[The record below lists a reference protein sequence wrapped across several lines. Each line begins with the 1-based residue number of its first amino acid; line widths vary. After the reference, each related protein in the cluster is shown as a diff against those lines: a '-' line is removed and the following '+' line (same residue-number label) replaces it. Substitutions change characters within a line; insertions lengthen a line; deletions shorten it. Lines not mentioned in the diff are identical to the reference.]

1 MTRCAQ
7 EKTLPFAKR
16 TYYTPSVRRASQR
29 CGGAPRSAAGC
40 VLVSFT
46 LVALV
51 VGTANAR
58 LLRVLD
64 DPSDGQG
71 GEFGRALAVVGTD
84 LAVGAPGARVFDQ
97 DRAGRVQLYGS
108 DGVLLRTFEAQ
119 NPVAEG
125 AFGSMVAASDGLLY
139 VGAPGDQPIG
149 LGGVGAV
156 YVFDVATGVLTHIV
170 PAPDPD
176 ASTMPVGGG
185 PAGPGV
191 PQSTSSRPDAMGFGR
206 ALATVGDRILV
217 GAPDSSV
224 DGLAGAG
231 AVYVFDTQGTLIR
244 TVREI
249 SPHAN
254 ASFGASVAM
263 IGDILFVGA
272 PGAPA
277 GGVDGAGDVQAFDA
291 RTGAWLRTL
300 SSALPAEGADFGAVV
315 GEIDGALF
323 VGAPGDRALGIEGAG
338 AVYLFEVESAAL
350 RKIISPPTAAPW
362 LGFGRAVGVLAGNLL
377 VGADGA
383 GPDQSGKAYLID
395 PVTFAIRT
403 TFEPTIARGGGH
415 FGFAL
420 AAIGPAVAIGE
431 PAFGV
436 TSGSGRVYLFDLA
449 PQPTGGGPR
458 RLPTNGGGQPAPPA
472 ESCAP
477 APTAVSVDCRVNA
490 LLGTMRQAGLRRLA
504 SPLRRVRREVRRADG
519 ARGARRGRAFS
530 RAVRGVGE
538 FARRLE
544 SPGGRTDV
552 SAELRHALLAAAS
565 AVEVDLRALSAS
577 IP

>member
-29 CGGAPRSAAGC
+29 CGGVPRSAAGC

-84 LAVGAPGARVFDQ
+84 LAVGAPGARVFDH
-97 DRAGRVQLYGS
+97 DRAGLVQLYGS

-191 PQSTSSRPDAMGFGR
+191 PQSTSSRPDAMGFSR
-206 ALATVGDRILV
+206 
-217 GAPDSSV
+217 PCW
-224 DGLAGAG
+224 
-231 AVYVFDTQGTLIR
+231 
-244 TVREI
+244 
-249 SPHAN
+249 
-254 ASFGASVAM
+254 ASE
-263 IGDILFVGA
+263 
-272 PGAPA
+272 
-277 GGVDGAGDVQAFDA
+277 A
-291 RTGAWLRTL
+291 R
-300 SSALPAEGADFGAVV
+300 
-315 GEIDGALF
+315 
-323 VGAPGDRALGIEGAG
+323 
-338 AVYLFEVESAAL
+338 
-350 RKIISPPTAAPW
+350 
-362 LGFGRAVGVLAGNLL
+362 
-377 VGADGA
+377 
-383 GPDQSGKAYLID
+383 
-395 PVTFAIRT
+395 
-403 TFEPTIARGGGH
+403 
-415 FGFAL
+415 
-420 AAIGPAVAIGE
+420 
-431 PAFGV
+431 
-436 TSGSGRVYLFDLA
+436 
-449 PQPTGGGPR
+449 
-458 RLPTNGGGQPAPPA
+458 
-472 ESCAP
+472 
-477 APTAVSVDCRVNA
+477 
-490 LLGTMRQAGLRRLA
+490 
-504 SPLRRVRREVRRADG
+504 RRE
-519 ARGARRGRAFS
+519 
-530 RAVRGVGE
+530 
-538 FARRLE
+538 L
-544 SPGGRTDV
+544 
-552 SAELRHALLAAAS
+552 
-565 AVEVDLRALSAS
+565 
-577 IP
+577 